1 MNQTSEDHLRIKDAF
16 IALTEGR
23 DASFS
28 ENVDTQT
35 ICLTVKDG
43 DEKLSVYHIWGN
55 NPISFVYKDDVKA
68 IGTVPPDIVA
78 YLEPI
83 IKNWLITKKL

>member
-55 NPISFVYKDDVKA
+55 NPISFVYKDEVKT

-83 IKNWLITKKL
+83 IENWLTTKKL